1 MTQLS
6 ELKDRAD
13 LFFDTIPQLP
23 MGRYV
28 HFVLVRE
35 TESFPVFQTD
45 GSLNVI
51 RVQAGL
57 KDGSPI
63 SRLVMFKRKQSS
75 PERLTGRELLRY
87 HSIISDEKAKRLCE
101 YNSADFCKSCP
112 DCIHYGFAIGD
123 AGAEKAKVYTDS
135 AFSVTPYEESH
146 KPFSFNALNEGGTMW
161 DPGAD
166 RPRSTFGEHDHI
178 VPQVF
183 FPASVT
189 LRDPTYEGFL
199 YVLGNLLRTNRYG
212 ATDTRTGKMENQP
225 LAVIFTNGEIFS
237 NLHYTQAIYDHLKNK
252 NQWSEPL
259 GRQAVLE
266 AAKAVYT
273 NLITEEPVTK
283 LKEIVDAE
291 ITTLLTEVRGIYQ
304 NKNQTEELLRALD
317 AKTRKYAAEYGA
329 KKAAKS

>member
-1 MTQLS
+1 MTTLND
-6 ELKDRAD
+6 LKGRND
-13 LFFDTIPQLP
+13 LFFDAIPQLP

-28 HFVLVRE
+28 HFILIRE
-35 TESFPVFQTD
+35 TESFPIFQTD

-57 KDGSPI
+57 KNSTPI

-87 HSIISDEKAKRLCE
+87 YGIISAEQGDRFCE

-123 AGAEKAKVYTDS
+123 AGAEKSKVYTDS
-135 AFSVTPYEESH
+135 AFSLTPYEESH

-183 FPASVT
+183 FPAIVT
-189 LRDPTYEGFL
+189 LRDPTYEGFI
-199 YVLGNLLRTNRYG
+199 YVLGNVLRTNRYG
-212 ATDTRTGKMENQP
+212 ATDTRTGKMENH
-225 LAVIFTNGEIFS
+225 LTAIVVANSDIFS
-237 NLHYTQAIYDHLKNK
+237 SLRYTQVIYDHLKN
-252 NQWSEPL
+252 NGHWSEPL
-259 GRQAVLE
+259 GRQTVLD
-266 AAKAVYT
+266 AAKAAYT
-273 NLITEEPVTK
+273 ELITEEPVIRLQEFADEQ
-283 LKEIVDAE
+283 LKTV
-291 ITTLLTEVRGIYQ
+291 LGEVQRIYQ
-304 NKNQTEELLRALD
+304 DKVQTQHLLEALA
-317 AKTRKYAAEYGA
+317 AKTRKYAEDYGA
-329 KKAAKS
+329 RKA